1 MNHLIQRALEM
12 KTPNLLLTA
21 LLSGTMLVGCIDLS
35 SDDKEAA
42 AVAAAAFL
50 DGYEEE
56 QNEDVSTSEA
66 LEKNYIEE
74 TEVTE
79 ASATGSARIGG
90 EIDVESLNRSL
101 AKMSSRSMG
110 SRAQLAAR
118 AVDTLSASNFS
129 ISFINGKGQL
139 VELTIS
145 ASDILIHQP
154 STGNPQFIIEGMGD
168 GINYIIEIM
177 VTIDGGEPID
187 LKTLAFVPT
196 GETKSEK
203 AVLDPISTVITE
215 AIKDKVVNSFFETGG
230 DTLAQSYIADLTETL
245 VVSIENALADNPDLS
260 ASDFETAIGS
270 DSGVDDL
277 VAKLLSDEDIAG
289 DLNKI
294 EDAAVADTFA
304 VPEDF
309 ATGDE
314 GQEEARNIVEELLN
328 NDKDGEGGGAPQF
341 FIDFFGDQYQLG
353 TTKTVNEVIIAI
365 FNGIEFDVEN
375 TPQAVLAE
383 LTPENALAAF
393 TNELLG
399 IYVAIDEV
407 AVLEANDNLT
417 EAEENELQ
425 NVREDLKGINL
436 LLGIF
441 PPERKDEWQNLS
453 ANSDLSVPQAIS
465 IIFFVLDDFLDGLKS
480 QERNDDGQLEESDG
494 VDFDPI
500 KLLELYGFNTDDLD
514 QQALYANL
522 EVNWLDLHP
531 GRVWLSTENDGT
543 GGEVDILN
551 MFTCVDAYP
560 EELFDVT
567 SVSLTYPTSTGTQTV
582 DLKTESELYGDN
594 GGGGH
599 DTCYTLNPWAEA
611 EVLAQSGNPEYGS
624 DDQGGLNYDAIWR
637 DLVDSGV
644 VVTDFISGDYTLT
657 VAYSKETVN
666 QPDATFTFDRRII
679 TGLSGLFPEFTSPQG
694 FPRFPEGNAS
704 PEEYDAFNEAVNNFN
719 MTTFATADA
728 AIFTWNEP
736 ALLADNPLPE
746 GIIAVY
752 NLDIG
757 RDVCTESEGNDY
769 NECQWEHVFSSWE
782 TGSQI
787 FGTTFELPQEGKDKL
802 EPLAL
807 TDTPYQANLNIDF
820 IDENTGEFVGS
831 GGWAQAPFRVGETLD
846 LTQTFNLTGNVTGAP
861 DMNYYDPDTNE
872 PYLISQYKV
881 AAVKESCE
889 EDTTAEPFV
898 DSYFDEEQGQF
909 VSVEYYPW
917 ICSSETLAIS
927 PLTEDGNGG
936 HTYTIAPTLQEM
948 MGNSQNSWIDVRMFI
963 DTQEE
968 GEVGFEVI
976 DQGTEANNY
985 FGEPQFWSM
994 SYVNFNSWGGVLR
1007 VSRDFCDENNNCNY
1021 SEEIVIPG
1029 ETYDGP
1035 DFEVYNDGTG
1045 GGNGGDNDGEQNI
1058 NAFFLPFG
1066 DGQSFLDSALEWG
1079 PGPNINVD
1087 DIAGYRIVLF
1097 SIDPSSADPE
1107 PEEARIVEVPNTMDM
1122 ITLDQMV
1129 NGGTDIVDITAAALA
1144 DENATEGSAIIE
1156 LTEANLTDDKTYIW
1170 IVEAFDN
1177 TDEDIGESNDVF
1189 LSPPPPTD

>member
-1 MNHLIQRALEM
+1 M

-35 SDDKEAA
+35 SDDEDTI
-42 AVAAAAFL
+42 AAAAAEFL

-79 ASATGSARIGG
+79 DSAVGSARIGG

-101 AKMSSRSMG
+101 AKMASRSMG

-118 AVDTLSASNFS
+118 AVDALNASNFS
-129 ISFINGKGQL
+129 VSFINGKGQL

-145 ASDILIHQP
+145 SSDILIHQP

-314 GQEEARNIVEELLN
+314 GQAEARNIVEELLN

-365 FNGIEFDVEN
+365 FNGIEFDVAN
-375 TPQAVLAE
+375 TPQEVLDE
-383 LTPENALAAF
+383 LTPANALTAF
-393 TNELLG
+393 TTELID

-407 AVLEANDNLT
+407 AALEANDNLT
-417 EAEENELQ
+417 DAEENELH
-425 NVREDLKGINL
+425 NVREKLSDINL

-465 IIFFVLDDFLDGLKS
+465 IIFFVLDNFLDGLKS
-480 QERNDDGQLEESDG
+480 QERGDDGQLEESDG

-500 KLLELYGFNTDDLD
+500 TLLELYGFDTTNVD

-531 GRVWLSTENDGT
+531 GRVWLSTANDGL

-560 EELFDVT
+560 EELFEVA
-567 SVSLTYPTSTGTQTV
+567 SVSLTYPTSTGTNTIP
-582 DLKTESELYGDN
+582 LTNESDLYGDDN
-594 GGGGH
+594 GGGDDH
-599 DTCYTLNPWAEA
+599 RSTCYTLNPWAEA
-611 EVLAQSGNPEYGS
+611 DVLAQSGNPEYGS

-644 VVTDFISGDYTLT
+644 VVTDFVSGDYTLT
-657 VAYSKETVN
+657 VEYSEEGVD
-666 QPDATFTFDRRII
+666 QADATFTFDRRII

-704 PEEYDAFNEAVNNFN
+704 PDEYDAFNEAVNSFN
-719 MTTFATADA
+719 MTTFATADTA
-728 AIFTWNEP
+728 VFTWNEP

-757 RDVCTESEGNDY
+757 RDVCTENEEDGY
-769 NECQWEHVFSSWE
+769 NECHWEHVFSSWE

-787 FGTTFELPQEGKDKL
+787 FGTTFELPQEGKDQL
-802 EPLAL
+802 LPLAL

-861 DMNYYDPDTNE
+861 DTNYYDSTTDA

-889 EDTTAEPFV
+889 EDTSAEPFV

-909 VSVEYYPW
+909 VSVEYFPW

-927 PLTEDGNGG
+927 PLTDDGDGG

-963 DTQEE
+963 DAN
-968 GEVGFEVI
+968 GDGVI

-1007 VSRDFCDENNNCNY
+1007 VSRDICDENNNCNY
-1021 SEEIVIPG
+1021 SEDIVIPG

-1045 GGNGGDNDGEQNI
+1045 GGGNGGDNGGEQNI

-1066 DGQSFLDSALEWG
+1066 DDQSFLDSALEWG
-1079 PGPNINVD
+1079 PGPNIFAD
-1087 DIAGYRIVLF
+1087 DIEGYRIVLF

-1107 PEEARIVEVPNTMDM
+1107 PLEARIVEVPNTMDI

-1129 NGGTDIVDITAAALA
+1129 NGGTDIVDITTEALA
-1144 DENATEGSAIIE
+1144 DENATEGSDIGE
-1156 LTEANLTDDKTYIW
+1156 LTTGNLTEDKTYIW
-1170 IVEAFDN
+1170 IVEAFDAEGN
-1177 TDEDIGESNDVF
+1177 DIGESNDVF
-1189 LSPPPPTD
+1189 LSPPPTN